1 MKAAFLRCGLRCGMV
16 VLLTTVLHGC
26 GSDMND
32 LRQYIDGVKARPQS
46 KIEPLPQIKPYE
58 TYAYPANLRDPF
70 TPSLEP
76 AAGSTKAGPRPNPNR
91 HKEALEDFPLDTLR
105 LVGNLGREKEE
116 WSLVKAPDGSVY
128 RVQPG
133 NYLGQNEGHIIKV
146 TDQGIELV
154 ELIEDGQGGWIE
166 RPASLTLS
174 EETTEGGKK

>member
-1 MKAAFLRCGLRCGMV
+1 MKAASLRCGLA
-16 VLLTTVLHGC
+16 VLLATVLGGC

-32 LRQYIDGVKARPQS
+32 LHQYSAGIKARPKG

-76 AAGSTKAGPRPNPNR
+76 AMVSAKAGPRPNPNR
-91 HKEALEDFPLDTLR
+91 HKEALEGFPLDTLR
-105 LVGNLGREKEE
+105 LVGNLGRAGEE
-116 WSLVKAPDGSVY
+116 WSLIKAPDGSVY
-128 RVQPG
+128 RVKPG
-133 NYLGQNEGHIIKV
+133 NYLGQNEGHITKI
-146 TDQGIELV
+146 TDQGIELI